1 MELQKQFVYSTDMH
15 IHTLITC
22 INYCFIS
29 HIRGI
34 LSLKTLKALILENGQ
49 IVNKRTCWSRP

>member
-1 MELQKQFVYSTDMH
+1 MELQKTFVNSTDMH

-34 LSLKTLKALILENGQ
+34 LFLKTLKALSLENGQ
-49 IVNKRTCWSRP
+49 IVNKRTCWSRR